1 MIKTGDKYRHEVT
14 YTQEGVIAFAEIT
27 GDKNPIHLDP
37 EFAAKTPFGRPI
49 VHGFLSAAV
58 FSKVFGMLFPGQGTI
73 YLSQEMSFRAPVF
86 AGEKYTAEFEVIDVN
101 TEKHIGTIK
110 CLLARCCRQRVHH
123 GHRQAQ
129 TQQRIHLKRN
139 NHEKT

>member
-49 VHGFLSAAV
+49 VHGFLSASV

-86 AGEKYTAEFEVIDVN
+86 AGDVN

-110 CLLARCCRQRVHH
+110 CLLLDAAGKECIT
-123 GHRQAQ
+123 GTAK
-129 TQQRIHLKRN
+129 LKHN
-139 NHEKT
+139 KEFI

>member
-110 CLLARCCRQRVHH
+110 CLLLDAA
-123 GHRQAQ
+123 G
-129 TQQRIHLKRN
+129 
-139 NHEKT
+139 

>member
-1 MIKTGDKYRHEVT
+1 MIKTGDKYRHEVS

-49 VHGFLSAAV
+49 VHGFLSASV

-110 CLLARCCRQRVHH
+110 CLLLDAA
-123 GHRQAQ
+123 GKEGITGTAK
-129 TQQRIHLKRN
+129 LKHN
-139 NHEKT
+139 KEFI

>member
-49 VHGFLSAAV
+49 VHGFLSASV
-58 FSKVFGMLFPGQGTI
+58 FSKVFGITGDKT
-73 YLSQEMSFRAPVF
+73 
-86 AGEKYTAEFEVIDVN
+86 KC
-101 TEKHIGTIK
+101 IK
-110 CLLARCCRQRVHH
+110 EEQRQKDR
-123 GHRQAQ
+123 
-129 TQQRIHLKRN
+129 
-139 NHEKT
+139 

>member
-1 MIKTGDKYRHEVT
+1 MFNFIRF
-14 YTQEGVIAFAEIT
+14 TQEGVIAFAEIT

-110 CLLARCCRQRVHH
+110 CLLLDAAGKECIT
-123 GHRQAQ
+123 GTAK
-129 TQQRIHLKRN
+129 LKHN
-139 NHEKT
+139 KEFI

>member
-27 GDKNPIHLDP
+27 G
-37 EFAAKTPFGRPI
+37 
-49 VHGFLSAAV
+49 VHGFLSASV

-110 CLLARCCRQRVHH
+110 CLLLDAAGKECIT
-123 GHRQAQ
+123 GTAK
-129 TQQRIHLKRN
+129 LKHN
-139 NHEKT
+139 KEFI

>member
-58 FSKVFGMLFPGQGTI
+58 FSKVSECSSRDRARSISRRRCRSVHPSSPGRNIQ
-73 YLSQEMSFRAPVF
+73 PN
-86 AGEKYTAEFEVIDVN
+86 FEVIDVN

-110 CLLARCCRQRVHH
+110 CLLLDAAGKECIT
-123 GHRQAQ
+123 GTAK
-129 TQQRIHLKRN
+129 LKHN
-139 NHEKT
+139 KEFI

>member
-49 VHGFLSAAV
+49 VHGFLSASV

-73 YLSQEMSFRAPVF
+73 
-86 AGEKYTAEFEVIDVN
+86 YTAEFEVIDVN

-110 CLLARCCRQRVHH
+110 CLLLDAAGKECIT
-123 GHRQAQ
+123 GTAK
-129 TQQRIHLKRN
+129 LKHN
-139 NHEKT
+139 KEFI

>member
-58 FSKVFGMLFPGQGTI
+58 FSKVLAGDVVPCTRLRRGEI
-73 YLSQEMSFRAPVF
+73 Y
-86 AGEKYTAEFEVIDVN
+86 G
-101 TEKHIGTIK
+101 
-110 CLLARCCRQRVHH
+110 
-123 GHRQAQ
+123 
-129 TQQRIHLKRN
+129 RI
-139 NHEKT
+139 

>member
-49 VHGFLSAAV
+49 VHGFLSASV
-58 FSKVFGMLFPGQGTI
+58 FSKVFGMLFPD
-73 YLSQEMSFRAPVF
+73 RAPS
-86 AGEKYTAEFEVIDVN
+86 ISRR
-101 TEKHIGTIK
+101 
-110 CLLARCCRQRVHH
+110 RCRSVHPSSP
-123 GHRQAQ
+123 G
-129 TQQRIHLKRN
+129 RN
-139 NHEKT
+139 IRPNSK

>member
-110 CLLARCCRQRVHH
+110 SLLLDAAGKECIT
-123 GHRQAQ
+123 GTAK
-129 TQQRIHLKRN
+129 LKHN
-139 NHEKT
+139 KEFI

>member
-49 VHGFLSAAV
+49 VHGFLSASV
-58 FSKVFGMLFPGQGTI
+58 FSKVFGMLFPGQGNLTAAPP
-73 YLSQEMSFRAPVF
+73 FHPCRADRR
-86 AGEKYTAEFEVIDVN
+86 T
-101 TEKHIGTIK
+101 
-110 CLLARCCRQRVHH
+110 L
-123 GHRQAQ
+123 
-129 TQQRIHLKRN
+129 
-139 NHEKT
+139 

>member
-27 GDKNPIHLDP
+27 GDKTRSTSIRNSQPKPRSAVPSCTDSFRPPYSRRSSECSSRTGHHLSP
-37 EFAAKTPFGRPI
+37 
-49 VHGFLSAAV
+49 
-58 FSKVFGMLFPGQGTI
+58 
-73 YLSQEMSFRAPVF
+73 QEMSFRAPVF

-110 CLLARCCRQRVHH
+110 CLLLDAAGKECIT
-123 GHRQAQ
+123 GTAK
-129 TQQRIHLKRN
+129 LKHN
-139 NHEKT
+139 KEFI

>member
-27 GDKNPIHLDP
+27 GNKNPIHLDP

-86 AGEKYTAEFEVIDVN
+86 AGEKSTGRIRSN
-101 TEKHIGTIK
+101 RRKHRKTHRYDQMPA
-110 CLLARCCRQRVHH
+110 ARCC
-123 GHRQAQ
+123 QAKSASRAPPNSN
-129 TQQRIHLKRN
+129 TTKNSSKKR
-139 NHEKT
+139 

>member
-49 VHGFLSAAV
+49 VHGFL
-58 FSKVFGMLFPGQGTI
+58 
-73 YLSQEMSFRAPVF
+73 
-86 AGEKYTAEFEVIDVN
+86 
-101 TEKHIGTIK
+101 
-110 CLLARCCRQRVHH
+110 
-123 GHRQAQ
+123 
-129 TQQRIHLKRN
+129 
-139 NHEKT
+139 

>member
-49 VHGFLSAAV
+49 VHGFLSASV
-58 FSKVFGMLFPGQGTI
+58 FSEGLRNALPGTGHH
-73 YLSQEMSFRAPVF
+73 LSLAGDVAPCTRLRR
-86 AGEKYTAEFEVIDVN
+86 G
-101 TEKHIGTIK
+101 
-110 CLLARCCRQRVHH
+110 
-123 GHRQAQ
+123 
-129 TQQRIHLKRN
+129 RN
-139 NHEKT
+139 IRPNSK

>member
-49 VHGFLSAAV
+49 VHGFLSASV

-86 AGEKYTAEFEVIDVN
+86 AGEKYQPN
-101 TEKHIGTIK
+101 RSNRRKHRKHIGYNQ
-110 CLLARCCRQRVHH
+110 CLAARCCRQRVHH
-123 GHRQAQ
+123 GHRQTQ
-129 TQQRIHLKRN
+129 TQQRIHLKRDN
-139 NHEKT
+139 Q

>member
-58 FSKVFGMLFPGQGTI
+58 FSKVFGMLFPCR
-73 YLSQEMSFRAPVF
+73 SKFRKR
-86 AGEKYTAEFEVIDVN
+86 E
-101 TEKHIGTIK
+101 
-110 CLLARCCRQRVHH
+110 CSARRRT
-123 GHRQAQ
+123 RWNS
-129 TQQRIHLKRN
+129 RRRF
-139 NHEKT
+139 